1 MAIVVHVGRK
11 SHRRYRTPVVVF
23 RRGDHF
29 LIALTYG
36 PDSEWVK
43 NVLAEGG
50 CELEMRGRTL
60 RLHQPRVVHDPQR
73 QRMPLVV
80 RVALGLLN
88 VSDFL
93 ELRR

>member
-1 MAIVVHVGRK
+1 M
-11 SHRRYRTPVVVF
+11 VF
-23 RRGDHF
+23 RRGEDF
-29 LIALTYG
+29 IIALTYG
-36 PDSEWVK
+36 PESEWVK

-50 CELEMRGRTL
+50 CELKMMGRAL